1 MGINISIGN
10 YIGKSKSVEHSFHSS
25 LVDYWNFASKSNIDV
40 DRNICKGYK
49 GGILNLH
56 NFSFSGMSGYG
67 GYGTNYNNWRYE
79 DDNASC
85 RYNSNT
91 IVVTNIKNSNPFCVG
106 LDSIQHKIRV
116 RNLTTQTLIVVYG
129 DLQEIRITK
138 DGTYDIPATIGS
150 TIEFSF
156 TIESVGE
163 HEIVIEQLP
172 LYEGAVVTDGVDD
185 NLIFNK
191 TGYNIGTI
199 IIRYKALKEFPD
211 NYHFVFDVQEERSWM
226 AYEGKVLRDNFDN
239 RGIYRDY
246 HYVKTNTPRSTIN
259 PFCISSMTGNSNHL
273 PMALYEIAIY
283 GKTLT
288 DDEILKEIDA
298 MNPYQ
303 LIQDY
308 SFDKSNADSD
318 RSRVYN
324 KLNSYQYIE
333 LFNFGFAENSGYGLY
348 KYNFKNFGTDNDN
361 FLERTDSRMTFRNL
375 GSDIYKSTT
384 VAKPGIL
391 SFPAYQVN
399 IKGLGDSKLL
409 YYYTYGEDF
418 LLNKT
423 IELQEGINT
432 IPEATGNIIGSD
444 SRIIFLFNFQTQDIV
459 DKTITIEQIP
469 EYPNHLVFDG
479 VDDTTSTMPN
489 FNAEEG
495 TILIQYNPID
505 NKYLKFMAQYEAVG
519 VYNNTFLI
527 SGTSNQARGAIMG
540 EITIQNINVE
550 NNVTAFAYDNNG
562 IVLFNNGISVSSPYV
577 NKHKEYLFG
586 KDTNSSNYSKLAI
599 KRIKIFDKKLTENQ
613 LNKEYNK
620 LIN

>member
-10 YIGKSKSVEHSFHSS
+10 YIGKSKSIGHSFHPS
-25 LVDYWNFASKSNIDV
+25 LVDYWNFKDKSNSDP
-40 DRNICKGYK
+40 DRDTIKGVK
-49 GGILNLH
+49 GGILTARNL
-56 NFSFSGMSGYG
+56 NWDLMSGYG
-67 GYGTNYNNWRYE
+67 GYGTNYTDWNLIEGYAAC
-79 DDNASC
+79 DVTKT
-85 RYNSNT
+85 T
-91 IVVTNIKNSNPFCVG
+91 ILIKEVFMNMPFIKYSENPQSIEYKIKVSGITN
-106 LDSIQHKIRV
+106 
-116 RNLTTQTLIVVYG
+116 QTLIYVHG
-129 DLQEIRITK
+129 ELEEIRITA
-138 DGTYDIPATIGS
+138 DGIYNIPIDTTAYMNFAVEGEGKCNIL
-150 TIEFSF
+150 IEA
-156 TIESVGE
+156 
-163 HEIVIEQLP
+163 LP
-172 LYEGAVVTDGVDD
+172 IYPGAIVTDGVDD

-348 KYNFKNFGTDNDN
+348 HENYRSDKYVKFPDRAGFSYIDSKIHITEAKSYDN
-361 FLERTDSRMTFRNL
+361 FIETNEE
-375 GSDIYKSTT
+375 
-384 VAKPGIL
+384 
-391 SFPAYQVN
+391 SFANAYSVK
-399 IKGLGDSKLL
+399 I
-409 YYYTYGEDF
+409 
-418 LLNKT
+418 
-423 IELQEGINT
+423 
-432 IPEATGNIIGSD
+432 TGVK
-444 SRIIFLFNFQTQDIV
+444 IV
-459 DKTITIEQIP
+459 DKYLKYSYINEDGVQVELNIMNNGIYHLPKTLNGFNGFKCAGTLGSCNILIEQLP

-479 VDDTTSTMPN
+479 IDDTTSTVPN

-505 NKYLKFMAQYEAVG
+505 NKYLKFMALNEDIGIYT
-519 VYNNTFLI
+519 NTFLI
-527 SGTSNQARGAIMG
+527 AGTTIQARGAVAG
-540 EITIQNINVE
+540 ETTIQNINVE
-550 NNVTAFAYDNNG
+550 DNVSAFAYDNNG

-613 LNKEYNK
+613 LNKEYDK

>member
-25 LVDYWNFASKSNIDV
+25 LVDYWNFAGKSNIDV

-79 DDNASC
+79 DDNATC
-85 RYNSNT
+85 RYNSNK

-106 LDSIQHKIRV
+106 LGSIQHKIRV

-129 DLQEIRITK
+129 DIQEIRITK
-138 DGTYDIPATIGS
+138 DGIYDIPATIDS

-288 DDEILKEIDA
+288 DGEILKEIDA

-324 KLNSYQYIE
+324 KLNPYQYIE
-333 LFNFGFAENSGYGLY
+333 LFNFDYALGSGYGLY
-348 KYNFKNFGTDNDN
+348 HENYLTYTKEENVFVTDHTFTIRHFVSAGENAFVLHKYSVDKLNATRIKVTGLTATNQLVYSYIDSN
-361 FLERTDSRMTFRNL
+361 TDSITNMSIPKDGEYSL
-375 GSDIYKSTT
+375 PES
-384 VAKPGIL
+384 V
-391 SFPAYQVN
+391 
-399 IKGLGDSKLL
+399 IKAQPYNVG
-409 YYYTYGEDF
+409 F
-418 LLNKT
+418 
-423 IELQEGINT
+423 IVQNT
-432 IPEATGNIIGSD
+432 LTKD
-444 SRIIFLFNFQTQDIV
+444 
-459 DKTITIEQIP
+459 ITIEQIP

-540 EITIQNINVE
+540 EITTQNINVE